1 MNAET
6 QLETDFKNWLTAIS
20 RENIPQNIAAWS
32 FELSEPYEITLVGS
46 THFDE
51 SNNDW
56 ACPDDD
62 DFHPATAAPD
72 LSVLSG
78 QNWEI
83 VLETVVNIVRKLTV
97 ELPDLAVFR
106 VPHIAA
112 GFVDGDLVLIR

>member
-6 QLETDFKNWLTAIS
+6 QLETDFKNWLTAVS

-32 FELSEPYEITLVGS
+32 FDLSEPYEITLVGS
-46 THFDE
+46 THFNE
-51 SNNDW
+51 SNDDW

-83 VLETVVNIVRKLTV
+83 VLETIVNIVRKLTV
-97 ELPDLAVFR
+97 
-106 VPHIAA
+106 
-112 GFVDGDLVLIR
+112 GDICKIPQNPLNSHQDI

>member
-6 QLETDFKNWLTAIS
+6 QLETNFKNWLTAVS
-20 RENIPQNIAAWS
+20 RENIPQNIAAWL

-51 SNNDW
+51 SNDDW

-62 DFHPATAAPD
+62 DFHPTTAAPD

-83 VLETVVNIVRKLTV
+83 VWETVVKIVRKLTV
-97 ELPDLAVFR
+97 ELSDLAVFR